1 MPQLSQ
7 LSEVYLSQFLWLA
20 IALGFIFFVIARGMV
35 PKIQATVDAREQRI
49 AGDLEAAQKARA
61 AADETEADWRARMD
75 AARAEAARIAQEAK
89 QASALDNEAE
99 VKAAADKLN
108 AKLEKAEARIR
119 DAREAARSE
128 IEAVAFS
135 SPAGTVSGAIQTP
148 QGAAIVKVASR
159 QDVSAADYAMA
170 KDKFRIEM
178 LSERRA
184 RFYQAY
190 MEKARAKMKIDIDT
204 EAVKRAIG

>member
-89 QASALDNEAE
+89 QASALDNEAQ

-128 IEAVAFS
+128 IEAVAS
-135 SPAGTVSGAIQTP
+135 EAAREMVSRLTGKTVDSKQ
-148 QGAAIVKVASR
+148 AA
-159 QDVSAADYAMA
+159 
-170 KDKFRIEM
+170 
-178 LSERRA
+178 
-184 RFYQAY
+184 
-190 MEKARAKMKIDIDT
+190 
-204 EAVKRAIG
+204 EAVRGELHV